1 MPSGSFSIHNGTSF
15 VRPTISWSSTDD
27 AANNQSTVTVVMTAF
42 TTGTTRTFG
51 TFTGSV
57 TIHGENFNIG
67 GTGREVRAGGST
79 VVTEMGRA
87 SKVVTHNG
95 GGDLAV
101 GVGGSGQFVGTTGW
115 GTVQSG
121 SGTATLTNYVR
132 LPSTPGAPTL
142 SRNPEGDTLEISSQA
157 ASSPVT
163 LSNYQYRS
171 RIGATWTGETN
182 MGTDRYIAI
191 GVDPTTSYFIQTR
204 AVSSEGEGGWSAET
218 WSPGVPTTPGA
229 PSLSRSADGGTLT
242 IFTQGVSSPVAL
254 SDYNWRSSTNGSNWG
269 GWVSMGLDGVDTTG
283 AAPNQ
288 PYFIQTRAVSSA
300 GVGAPSASTFTP
312 GVPTAPQSITI
323 ASQVGTSITITI
335 TGSSNDGGSG
345 ISAYTAQRSE
355 NGLPYDGPSA
365 RDISSGSTVFSGLT
379 PGSTYRFRAFATN
392 VTGNSLFIETAST
405 LVAAYGTL
413 RKGNDFVPITTGK
426 VYRQGAWRNI
436 TTAKVYRDGAWRNIT
451 NV

>member
-1 MPSGSFSIHNGTSF
+1 
-15 VRPTISWSSTDD
+15 
-27 AANNQSTVTVVMTAF
+27 
-42 TTGTTRTFG
+42 
-51 TFTGSV
+51 
-57 TIHGENFNIG
+57 
-67 GTGREVRAGGST
+67 
-79 VVTEMGRA
+79 
-87 SKVVTHNG
+87 
-95 GGDLAV
+95 
-101 GVGGSGQFVGTTGW
+101 
-115 GTVQSG
+115 
-121 SGTATLTNYVR
+121 
-132 LPSTPGAPTL
+132 
-142 SRNPEGDTLEISSQA
+142 
-157 ASSPVT
+157 
-163 LSNYQYRS
+163 
-171 RIGATWTGETN
+171 
-182 MGTDRYIAI
+182 MGTDGFISI

-204 AVSSEGEGGWSAET
+204 AMSSEGAGGWSAET

-269 GWVSMGLDGVDTTG
+269 GWVSMGLDGVATTG

-345 ISAYTAQRSE
+345 ISAYTVQRSE

-392 VTGNSLFIETAST
+392 VTGNSLFVETAST
-405 LVAAYGTL
+405 LVAAYGTIL
-413 RKGNDFVPITTGK
+413 RNADFIPITTGK

-436 TTAKVYRDGAWRNIT
+436 TNAKVYRNGAWRNIT